1 MVLFWR
7 SNTHIPSVTQWTD
20 TLLRP
25 VTFRYMRCRCRT
37 SYKGRRLSVYMRQA
51 TGETSISW
59 HITAGRRATTE
70 ENLNHKETR
79 AYKNREVGD
88 THINCGILIYGPASH
103 SKPRYTHTLKQSLFH
118 DCPIPLLVHLVVI
131 RRLEWCSWIYTNE
144 WSAWGQ

>member
-1 MVLFWR
+1 
-7 SNTHIPSVTQWTD
+7 
-20 TLLRP
+20 
-25 VTFRYMRCRCRT
+25 MRCRCRT

-88 THINCGILIYGPASH
+88 AHINCGFLIYGPG
-103 SKPRYTHTLKQSLFH
+103 SKHHTANLDIPTCWNKNLFH
-118 DCPIPLLVHLVVI
+118 DCPIPLLV
-131 RRLEWCSWIYTNE
+131 RLIVDCCHPKVRMMQLNLYKWMVSMEPIGKT
-144 WSAWGQ
+144 GGRDGRTRD